1 MQLPVDCIKWREH
14 LSIRRA
20 QGTIHPCCCWTCFW
34 CECLKTLTTHIKNL
48 NPNSGNCWWLKKMCT
63 KAFTRQMLE
72 TLKSTSRILTQIWEI
87 VGDLKNCVQRHS
99 QDKCLKHLIHIKNLN
114 PNLGNCWWLKK
125 CVQRHSQDKCLKH
138 LIHIKNLNPILGNCW
153 WLQKCVQSIHKTNAW
168 KKRLI
173 HIKNLN
179 PNLGIC

>member
-1 MQLPVDCIKWREH
+1 MPLEMLPLEQRIPWQQKHGLNYMQLPVDCIKWREH

-20 QGTIHPCCCWTCFW
+20 QGTVHPRWCWTCFW
-34 CECLKTLTTHIKNL
+34 CRCLKTLTTHIKNL

-99 QDKCLKHLIHIKNLN
+99 QDKCLKHLN
-114 PNLGNCWWLKK
+114 PHQEFKPKFWELLVTSKMCT
-125 CVQRHSQDKCLKH
+125 KH
-138 LIHIKNLNPILGNCW
+138 
-153 WLQKCVQSIHKTNAW
+153 HKTNAW
-168 KKRLI
+168 KV
-173 HIKNLN
+173 
-179 PNLGIC
+179 